1 MAAPLP
7 EWLEINFVK
16 SQSAKTAQNRP
27 DVEQA
32 FSLSRSQAENL
43 VGAAHDL
50 NQVLTL
56 NGENGLE
63 VRVDNKDVAEH
74 GPENVA
80 RDVADGLR
88 GAYLGIQQGTIQV
101 IFATGATAPKL
112 LGTVGDAPADVM
124 RLINALQR
132 ATAEA
137 RRLRESI
144 HTDRLQGKELV
155 DAKAQIALCARK
167 IIEADLNAKR

>member
-1 MAAPLP
+1 MTALLS

-16 SQSAKTAQNRP
+16 SQGGKAAINRP
-27 DVEQA
+27 AVDQA
-32 FSLSRSQAENL
+32 FSLSRSQAEDL
-43 VGAAHDL
+43 VNAAHDL
-50 NQVLTL
+50 NQALTL
-56 NGENGLE
+56 NGEHGLE
-63 VRVDNKDVAEH
+63 VRVDNKGVAEH

-88 GAYLGIQQGTIQV
+88 GAYLGIQQGHIQV
-101 IFATGATAPKL
+101 IFASGAQAPKL

-124 RLINALQR
+124 LLINALQR

-144 HTDRLQGKELV
+144 FADRLQGKELA
-155 DAKAQIALCARK
+155 DAKSQIALCARK
-167 IIEADLNAKR
+167 IIEADLKLKR

>member
-1 MAAPLP
+1 MSALLP
-7 EWLEINFVK
+7 EWLEMNFVK
-16 SQSAKTAQNRP
+16 SQGGKVSKNRP

-32 FSLSRSQAENL
+32 FSLSRSQAEDL
-43 VGAAHDL
+43 VNAAHDL

-63 VRVDNKDVAEH
+63 VRVDNKDVTEH

-101 IFATGATAPKL
+101 IFASGATAPKL
-112 LGTVGDAPADVM
+112 LGTVGDAPSDVM

-132 ATAEA
+132 ATQES
-137 RRLRESI
+137 RKLRDSI
-144 HTDRLQGKELV
+144 GADKLQGKELA
-155 DAKAQIALCARK
+155 DAKAQIALRARD
-167 IIEADLNAKR
+167 IIESDLKLK

>member
-1 MAAPLP
+1 MVRMASKCG
-7 EWLEINFVK
+7 WII
-16 SQSAKTAQNRP
+16 
-27 DVEQA
+27 
-32 FSLSRSQAENL
+32 
-43 VGAAHDL
+43 
-50 NQVLTL
+50 
-56 NGENGLE
+56 
-63 VRVDNKDVAEH
+63 KDVAEH

-132 ATAEA
+132 ATTEA

-144 HTDRLQGKELV
+144 HTDRLQGKELA
-155 DAKAQIALCARK
+155 DAKSQIALCARRMSGEIDHFGLG
-167 IIEADLNAKR
+167 IIGGA